1 VADRFTRSKKQSLIV
16 LVVSDLDPAGETIVQ
31 NWRDDLEADF
41 GIPAHRL
48 EVYRAGLTMDR
59 AAGLEPS
66 GEAKT
71 SSPTYQAFVE
81 KYDTEDMWELEAMEP
96 EDLQDALI
104 ADIEE
109 AMDMDAFEV
118 EVEQE
123 KKDAVAIQT
132 MKTAALD
139 FFKTGM
145 AVPNQKTN

>member
-1 VADRFTRSKKQSLIV
+1 MADRFTRSKKQSLIV

-71 SSPTYQAFVE
+71 SSP
-81 KYDTEDMWELEAMEP
+81 
-96 EDLQDALI
+96 I
-104 ADIEE
+104 
-109 AMDMDAFEV
+109 
-118 EVEQE
+118 
-123 KKDAVAIQT
+123 
-132 MKTAALD
+132 
-139 FFKTGM
+139 G
-145 AVPNQKTN
+145 

>member
-1 VADRFTRSKKQSLIV
+1 
-16 LVVSDLDPAGETIVQ
+16 
-31 NWRDDLEADF
+31 
-41 GIPAHRL
+41 
-48 EVYRAGLTMDR
+48 
-59 AAGLEPS
+59 
-66 GEAKT
+66 
-71 SSPTYQAFVE
+71 
-81 KYDTEDMWELEAMEP
+81 MEP
-96 EDLQDALI
+96 EDLQEALI

-109 AMDMDAFEV
+109 AMDMDAFKA